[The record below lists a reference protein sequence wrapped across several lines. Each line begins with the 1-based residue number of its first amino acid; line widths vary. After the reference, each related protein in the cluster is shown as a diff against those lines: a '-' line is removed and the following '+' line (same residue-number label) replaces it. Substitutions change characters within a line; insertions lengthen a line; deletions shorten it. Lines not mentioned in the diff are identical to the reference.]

1 MIFSNDQ
8 RGRRK
13 KQTSH
18 NTSTPQPVAQN
29 LYTSQSTVQ
38 LQQQGYPPPV
48 PPLPPGYARATQS
61 LSPPQH
67 PVYGAVPQFPVHHT
81 ELYSSPPLQPV
92 HPYVGN
98 SANVFPTPP
107 RKEKDG
113 MLKSSW
119 HKVDRLAGKSCND
132 LRGQLAS
139 GAGKSVNMLTSNCI
153 DKPHAM
159 LSKKS
164 TQVLNQGA
172 ALCDLMSTK
181 LDAVITSIDGERF
194 SGKEK
199 DLMVYDVPQPYA
211 ETSNMQSET
220 TQRGPSGH
228 AVHRRSSE
236 NSSSEQGS
244 NHFSK
249 VWLYANS
256 RLPPHLPPFKVY
268 MPTFPLLC
276 LAAQY
281 AERVY
286 TPPSPRTSEVETHV
300 PSDWRSGT
308 KAMVL
313 KTVPIDDMNT
323 IVFAIRGS
331 QTFMDWAVNYRS
343 SPKSPAGF
351 LDDEGNLCH
360 AGFLHVARQMIQP
373 VADRLRTLLEENPS
387 RSHCSLLIT
396 GHSAGGAVASL
407 LFAHMMSTT
416 VSSDLNYLTGFF
428 KRVHCVTFG
437 APPTSLLPLKRPID
451 KRHRKSLFFS
461 FINEGDPVPRADK
474 QTVRSL
480 LKLYASPAPNTPC
493 SSTLASFSK
502 LNLSNTSNA
511 TLQTTS
517 SKPNSK
523 PAKFPKLAKTSS
535 NTPSHFSVA
544 SIAPS
549 WNIPPC
555 TLSTAGR
562 LVVLRQKPGGR
573 SEDDVEAVTVDEDVL
588 REVVYGD
595 PLKHMMTLYK
605 SRIERLAVRAVT
617 AGGY

>member
-1 MIFSNDQ
+1 MFGSGQ
-8 RGRRK
+8 RRRRK
-13 KQTSH
+13 KRSSSSAS
-18 NTSTPQPVAQN
+18 NPQPVAQD
-29 LYTSQSTVQ
+29 LYASQSTIQ
-38 LQQQGYPPPV
+38 LPQQGYSPPIPSAT
-48 PPLPPGYARATQS
+48 PQPHGYASAAQSTGLPRHPASAAT
-61 LSPPQH
+61 PP
-67 PVYGAVPQFPVHHT
+67 FPLHHT
-81 ELYSSPPLQPV
+81 QPYDSLPLQPV
-92 HPYVGN
+92 QPYIGG
-98 SANVFPTPP
+98 STIEFAPP
-107 RKEKDG
+107 QQENEG
-113 MLKSSW
+113 VLKASW
-119 HKVDRLAGKSCND
+119 HNVDRLAAKSCND

-139 GAGKSVNMLTSNCI
+139 GAEKSVNMLTANFI

-164 TQVLNQGA
+164 TQMLNQGA

-199 DLMVYDVPQPYA
+199 DLMVYDVPQPYNEP
-211 ETSNMQSET
+211 ET
-220 TQRGPSGH
+220 
-228 AVHRRSSE
+228 VHRRPAGHRVRRSSTG
-236 NSSSEQGS
+236 SSSDERGS
-244 NHFSK
+244 NHFTK

-256 RLPPHLPPFKVY
+256 RLPPHLPPLKLY
-268 MPTFPLLC
+268 IPTFPLLC

-286 TPPSPRTSEVETHV
+286 STPSPRTAEVETHV

-313 KTVPIDDMNT
+313 KTIPIDDMNT

-373 VADRLRTLLEENPS
+373 VADRLRKLLEENPS

-416 VSSDLNYLTGFF
+416 VASDLNYLTGFF
-428 KRVHCVTFG
+428 KRVHCITFG
-437 APPTSLLPLKRPID
+437 APPISLLPLKRTND

-480 LKLYASPAPNTPC
+480 LKLYASPAPNTLC
-493 SSTLASFSK
+493 GSTLASFSK
-502 LNLSNTSNA
+502 LNVSNTSDA
-511 TLQTTS
+511 TLQPTS
-517 SKPNSK
+517 SKPSSRSSR
-523 PAKFPKLAKTSS
+523 PPRLTKTSS
-535 NTPSHFSVA
+535 NTPSSFSAA
-544 SIAPS
+544 SSAPS

-562 LVVLRQKPGGR
+562 LVVLRQRAGARG
-573 SEDDVEAVTVDEDVL
+573 EDDIEAVTVDEDVL

-605 SRIERLAVRAVT
+605 TRIERLAVRAVT
-617 AGGY
+617 ADGY